1 MKFGKCST
9 CGFTTALLDFKN
21 PEDYMC
27 PNDGTPLST
36 TTTEP
41 LIAIRDNTLKHLR
54 LSGATLDVPLDLKV
68 LYDYGGIYIDMPM
81 IPSLDECIKPV
92 DGSASILFT
101 GSGYAYLRFETGITS
116 GSRASLE
123 YKNCLTKSFIITNYD
138 RVIRWKAK
146 AYHQHITNVEEL
158 IGFGDVLLD
167 IGVPDLDLTM
177 KGCRFKTI
185 NDAVYGSVGNGSGE
199 TTLSLGT
206 IAIEHHIYE
215 IIFKPGEEVRFY
227 IDGGDRGAITSGLP
241 SGEDGDITPLAVSII
256 NTAAEDKRLSIANFR
271 YLQEV

>member
-27 PNDGTPLST
+27 PNDGTPFST

-54 LSGATLDVPLDLKV
+54 LSGAMLDVPLDLKV
-68 LYDYGGIYIDMPM
+68 LYDYGGIYIDGPM

-92 DGSASILFT
+92 SGSASVSFNII
-101 GSGYAYLRFETGITS
+101 GNGYLSLTTGITN
-116 GSRASLE
+116 GSRASIE
-123 YKNCLTKSFIITNYD
+123 YNNYLYKYFIPTNYD
-138 RVIRWKAK
+138 KVIRWKAG
-146 AYHQHITNVEEL
+146 AYLDYITNVEQI
-158 IGFGDVLLD
+158 IGFGSILWDYTTPS
-167 IGVPDLDLTM
+167 PDPTL
-177 KGCRFKTI
+177 KGCRFKII
-185 NDAVYGSVGNGSGE
+185 NDAVYGSVGNDTAE

-206 IAIEHHIYE
+206 TLADHHIFE
-215 IIFKPGEEVRFY
+215 IIFKPAEEARFY

-241 SGEDGDITPLAVSII
+241 SGEVVLLIPLAASVT
-256 NTAAEDKRLSIANFR
+256 NTAAEDKSLRIKSFR
-271 YLQEV
+271 YLQEA